1 MNVGFFVTIMIM
13 LLMIVVIMMAMIV
26 MVVVIM
32 IVVAMIVVIMIVV
45 AMIVVIMIVVAM
57 IVVIM
62 VVMTMA
68 TLRKF
73 ESGKQFV
80 PRQLLLW
87 ASKKCHSPANE
98 HGPRLKRRQESHLQQ
113 HQLTLL

>member
-1 MNVGFFVTIMIM
+1 MVIVMNVGFFVTIMIM

-26 MVVVIM
+26 MV
-32 IVVAMIVVIMIVV
+32 
-45 AMIVVIMIVVAM
+45 VVIMIVVAM

>member
-1 MNVGFFVTIMIM
+1 VIVVKTIMTTMIM
-13 LLMIVVIMMAMIV
+13 IIIVIMIVVAMI
-26 MVVVIM
+26 VVIM

-62 VVMTMA
+62 VMMTMA

-80 PRQLLLW
+80 PRHLLLW